1 MKEEKYERM
10 LERAKHLMETAED
23 PAASAD
29 EAAVAWGRALM
40 LVAKYAGED
49 ARLDR
54 QERLNDPAV
63 KVTVDLQPDSLSLQK
78 ADLAGVVARG
88 NQADVCSVSYKAGSG
103 RKVVESIT
111 FCGTERAVLQAELI
125 WVSMETRRAFGW
137 RRAAISYWGKPGY
150 WGKPAAGWRDSYYE
164 GFACRISDRYQELRR
179 EQGKDDSIAGA
190 GNEPVMIRG
199 AQVADSMRG
208 LDPREAD
215 PPDTWF
221 HLNADAL
228 REGAHDAADVIL
240 SLAELHRLSRQTES
254 KEA

>member
-10 LERAKHLMETAED
+10 LERAKHLMEMAED

-40 LVAKYAGED
+40 LVAKYASED

-88 NQADVCSVSYKAGSG
+88 NKADVCSVSYKAGSG

-111 FCGTERAVLQAELI
+111 FCGTERACLQAELF

-137 RRAAISYWGKPGY
+137 RAAAHRYWIEPY
-150 WGKPAAGWRDSYYE
+150 AGWRDSYYE

-190 GNEPVMIRG
+190 RNVPVRIRG

-240 SLAELHRLSRQTES
+240 SLAELHRLSRQIES

>member
-1 MKEEKYERM
+1 MCEKYERM
-10 LERAKHLMETAED
+10 LERAKHLMEMAED

-40 LVAKYAGED
+40 LVAKYASED
-49 ARLDR
+49 TRLDQ

-88 NQADVCSVSYKAGSG
+88 NQADVCSVSYKAGSR

-111 FCGTERAVLQAELI
+111 FCGTERACLQAELI

-137 RRAAISYWGKPGY
+137 RAAAHRYWIEPY
-150 WGKPAAGWRDSYYE
+150 AGWRDSYYE

-179 EQGKDDSIAGA
+179 EREEDGSVTGA
-190 GNEPVMIRG
+190 GDVPARG
-199 AQVADSMRG
+199 SYPG
-208 LDPREAD
+208 EAD
-215 PPDTWF
+215 PPDMWF
-221 HLNADAL
+221 RLDADAL
-228 REGAHDAADVIL
+228 MEGAHDAADVFL
-240 SLAELHRLSRQTES
+240 SLDELYCRNQIES

>member
-1 MKEEKYERM
+1 MCETYEQI
-10 LERAKHLMETAED
+10 LERAKHLMEMAED
-23 PAASAD
+23 PAASED

-40 LVAKYAGED
+40 LLAKYTSED
-49 ARLDR
+49 GRPDR

-63 KVTVDLQPDSLSLQK
+63 KMTVDLQPDSLSLNK
-78 ADLAGVVARG
+78 AVLAGVVARG

-137 RRAAISYWGKPGY
+137 RRAAISYWGKP
-150 WGKPAAGWRDSYYE
+150 AAGWRDSYYE

-179 EQGKDDSIAGA
+179 EREEDGSVTGA
-190 GNEPVMIRG
+190 GDVPARG
-199 AQVADSMRG
+199 SYPG
-208 LDPREAD
+208 EAD
-215 PPDTWF
+215 PPDMWF
-221 HLNADAL
+221 RLDADAL
-228 REGAHDAADVIL
+228 MEGAHDAADVFL
-240 SLAELHRLSRQTES
+240 SLDELYCRNQIES